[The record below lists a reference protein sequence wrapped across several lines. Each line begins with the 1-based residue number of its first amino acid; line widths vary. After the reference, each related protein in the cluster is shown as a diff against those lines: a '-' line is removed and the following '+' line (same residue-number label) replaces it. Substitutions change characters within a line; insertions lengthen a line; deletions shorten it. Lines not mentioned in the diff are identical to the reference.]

1 MIHFINFS
9 NYLLG
14 DEVGAATKMNL
25 ILHSIKAVALAG
37 LAEGMALADR
47 ACIPQQSML
56 EILELTSLNSPLLI
70 EKGNGMSIL
79 IYI

>member
-1 MIHFINFS
+1 MT

-14 DEVGAATKMNL
+14 DVGAATKMNL

-47 ACIPQQSML
+47 ASIPQKSVL
-56 EILELTSLNSPLLI
+56 EILELTSLKCPLLI
-70 EKGNGMSIL
+70 EKGRGMSIL
-79 IYI
+79 I